1 MLHTVDGARYA
12 KIPWKDLLYLDETS
26 PTGLRWKKDSGANGV
41 KADSPAGTVN
51 VVAAKPKRNRRP
63 YTQMYVMYK
72 GKRYSS
78 RVIVKILKDEPLPL
92 KVVVNPRMFNEH
104 NSKWIQE
111 NPKVVWARI
120 TRLLHSPSI
129 NARLSYNNLL
139 DDSGNCDP
147 DFLQDV
153 FSDACRSFNRS
164 FRKELGYRETT
175 FMWSCVKTAVKKNL
189 DTIATRN
196 SYVRVA
202 VPDSDDLTPAD
213 YAPAREVGVN
223 RYIEDEYKQHLLQ
236 SVKATASAIFQRSPK
251 RGKLAEK
258 VFHLLMKGMT
268 LREVAKRLSISYEL
282 VRSYRDWYTKMIRKE
297 LVTVKGMTYESD

>member
-1 MLHTVDGARYA
+1 MLHTVDGSRYA
-12 KIPWKDLLYLDETS
+12 SIPWKDLLYLDDTS
-26 PTGLRWKKDSGANGV
+26 PTGLRWKIDSGANGV
-41 KADSPAGTVN
+41 KAGAVAGTVN
-51 VVAAKPKRNRRP
+51 VVPAKPKRNRNP

-72 GKRYSS
+72 RKRYSS
-78 RVIVKILKDEPLPL
+78 RVLVKLLKDEPVAY

-120 TRLLHSPSI
+120 TRLLHCPSI
-129 NARLSYNNLL
+129 NARLGYNNLL
-139 DDSGNCDP
+139 DDKGNCDP

-153 FSDACRSFNRS
+153 FSDACRAFNRS

-189 DTIATRN
+189 DTIATRQ
-196 SYVRVA
+196 SYVKVA

-213 YAPAREVGVN
+213 YAPDRNVGVN
-223 RYIEDEYKQHLLQ
+223 SYIEEEYKQTLLK

-251 RGKLAEK
+251 RGEMARK
-258 VFHLLMKGMT
+258 VFNLMMKGMT
-268 LREVAKRLSISYEL
+268 LRQVASRLGISYEL
-282 VRSYRDWYTKMIRKE
+282 VRSYRDWYTKMIRQE
-297 LVTVKGMTYESD
+297 LVTVKGMTYEFD